1 MKQLHPNKS
10 DTEVSVS
17 ISVDANIAD
26 TEDLYGK
33 VASDLQEGITI
44 TDNAITGT
52 LKLVSGYTGFS
63 EDVSKQSG
71 NYLAL
76 HFSATDDATLSAE
89 YGSETVSLTEDGL
102 IVIRVTDVSVP
113 LVVTATLGN
122 VTETESYDLTGLT
135 LADS

>member
-1 MKQLHPNKS
+1 M
-10 DTEVSVS
+10 
-17 ISVDANIAD
+17 
-26 TEDLYGK
+26 
-33 VASDLQEGITI
+33 QEGITI

-89 YGSETVSLTEDGL
+89 YGSETW
-102 IVIRVTDVSVP
+102 
-113 LVVTATLGN
+113 VTAQLTTTATAAWTVATRTLP
-122 VTETESYDLTGLT
+122 TDLRSAPTATATTSTVCSASRAT
-135 LADS
+135 LSAPPTAGTAANSPSSRTASSTSN

>member
-1 MKQLHPNKS
+1 M
-10 DTEVSVS
+10 
-17 ISVDANIAD
+17 
-26 TEDLYGK
+26 
-33 VASDLQEGITI
+33 QEGITI

-52 LKLVSGYTGFS
+52 LVSGYTGFS